1 MNMNMKNGD
10 RVSLP
15 KLTLDLSDAMD
26 AVTACDDNRKRY
38 ALQLDFLNRVI
49 PSDILAE
56 ELGGSEVTD
65 VDLVALAVLY
75 VKVVNAY
82 TAPVMEAQT
91 KQLRDQLT
99 TLKPIINATV
109 DMSKVMDAG
118 KARRGFSGQ
127 IV

>member
-26 AVTACDDNRKRY
+26 AVTSCEDNRKRY

-49 PSDILAE
+49 PADILAE